1 MAKREYKQS
10 KRLEAAAETRQRIV
24 EAVVELHRTVGPRLT
39 TIAEAARRAGVQ
51 RLTVYKHF
59 PDEAG
64 LVMATQGHWLTQHPP
79 PDAGQ
84 WAMILD
90 PDARLRVALREL
102 YLWYADTEPM
112 TQNVMRDAPAMPSF
126 TAVLSLLREHIREGA
141 EILSQGR
148 LGDPVWTLATLNVV
162 QNFETW
168 RVLVREQGLTLGEAV
183 ELSLEWVR
191 SVM

>member
-1 MAKREYKQS
+1 MKRTYKQG
-10 KRLEAAAETRQRIV
+10 KRAEAAAETRQKIIDT
-24 EAVVELHRTVGPRLT
+24 VVELHRTVGPRNT
-39 TIAEAARRAGVQ
+39 TIAEIARRAGVE

-64 LVMATQGHWLTQHPP
+64 MIMATQGHWLTQHPP

-112 TQNVMRDAPAMPSF
+112 TQNVMRDAPVLPSF
-126 TAVLSLLREHIREGA
+126 TAVLSLLREHVREGA
-141 EILSQGR
+141 EILAVSR
-148 LGDPVWTLATLNVV
+148 LGDPEWTMATLNVV
-162 QNFETW
+162 QSFETW
-168 RVLVREQGLTLGEAV
+168 RTLVRERGLTLGQAV
-183 ELSLEWVR
+183 ELAVCWVR
-191 SVM
+191 SVV

>member
-1 MAKREYKQS
+1 MKRTYKQG
-10 KRLEAAAETRQRIV
+10 KRAEAAAETRQKIID
-24 EAVVELHRTVGPRLT
+24 AVVELHRSVGPRDT
-39 TIAEAARRAGVQ
+39 TIAEIARRAGVE

-64 LVMATQGHWLTQHPP
+64 MVMASQTQWLTQHPP

-102 YLWYADTEPM
+102 YLWYADTEAM
-112 TQNVMRDAPAMPSF
+112 TENVMRDGPKLPSF
-126 TAVLSLLREHIREGA
+126 AAVLSLLREHVREGA
-141 EILSQGR
+141 EILAVGR
-148 LGDPVWTLATLNVV
+148 ISDPEWTLATLNVV

-168 RVLVREQGLTLGEAV
+168 RVLVNERGLTLGNAV
-183 ELSLEWVR
+183 ELAVDWVR
-191 SVM
+191 GVM